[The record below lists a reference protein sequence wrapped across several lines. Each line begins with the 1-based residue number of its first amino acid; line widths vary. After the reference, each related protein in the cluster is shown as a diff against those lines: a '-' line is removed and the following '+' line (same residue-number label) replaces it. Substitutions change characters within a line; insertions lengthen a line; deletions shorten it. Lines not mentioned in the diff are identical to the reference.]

1 MGFTTNPDGTRSF
14 TVPPIIGTL
23 KLNNGRVATFYETER
38 GSYERALES

>member
-1 MGFTTNPDGTRSF
+1 MADQANY

-38 GSYERALES
+38 GSYERALAGVERNF